1 MEVESH
7 EKHENHFVSAFK
19 PQFSPMY
26 VLAHLNSYFK
36 PIDCFFAVFF
46 DEIEDILIGYIS
58 VNRSKDSKFWSWTPG
73 NTAYKTVS
81 IIGGSSLETPLGE
94 RLLFYFPQLP

>member
-1 MEVESH
+1 MEVGSH
-7 EKHENHFVSAFK
+7 EKHENHFVFAFK

-58 VNRSKDSKFWSWTPG
+58 VNRSKDSNFDHGLQEIQLTK
-73 NTAYKTVS
+73 
-81 IIGGSSLETPLGE
+81 
-94 RLLFYFPQLP
+94 LLALLVVVV